1 VVRGV
6 LRPRY
11 APVLILED
19 RGSGF
24 SPEVQGT
31 SDSHR
36 GGAGGKKNLVRFRR
50 PGVFAGAMPPA
61 PDQDLQGQVPDFFP
75 GRVLR
80 GLVPGVLCGSETP
93 DKLHDDFQINLGLL
107 VRLLCHASVLLCVLC
122 RSSPRILPRP
132 PRAAWRR
139 RLSRGLVGG
148 LCPPLWNL
156 DNLQDVVRI
165 GGIPSQGSPV
175 ECPYLGPPVILV
187 FH

>member
-1 VVRGV
+1 MGALAPVIELSGELQERLRLLVVRGV

-11 APVLILED
+11 APVLVLED

-36 GGAGGKKNLVRFRR
+36 GAAGGKKNLVRFRR

-93 DKLHDDFQINLGLL
+93 DKLHDDFQINLCLL
-107 VRLLCHASVLLCVLC
+107 VRLHASFLLCVLC
-122 RSSPRILPRP
+122 RSSPQAEACAHPAPRGGGGCCG
-132 PRAAWRR
+132 AW
-139 RLSRGLVGG
+139 GGG
-148 LCPPLWNL
+148 LILL
-156 DNLQDVVRI
+156 
-165 GGIPSQGSPV
+165 SQM
-175 ECPYLGPPVILV
+175 
-187 FH
+187 

>member
-1 VVRGV
+1 
-6 LRPRY
+6 
-11 APVLILED
+11 
-19 RGSGF
+19 
-24 SPEVQGT
+24 

-36 GGAGGKKNLVRFRR
+36 GAAGGKKNLVLLRLHGLTG
-50 PGVFAGAMPPA
+50 PLPPA

-107 VRLLCHASVLLCVLC
+107 VRLLCHASVLPFVFCR

-139 RLSRGLVGG
+139 RLLRGLVGG

-156 DNLQDVVRI
+156 DNLQDVVRAD
-165 GGIPSQGSPV
+165 GILSQGSLV
-175 ECPYLGPPVILV
+175 ECPYLAPPIVSVLN
-187 FH
+187 